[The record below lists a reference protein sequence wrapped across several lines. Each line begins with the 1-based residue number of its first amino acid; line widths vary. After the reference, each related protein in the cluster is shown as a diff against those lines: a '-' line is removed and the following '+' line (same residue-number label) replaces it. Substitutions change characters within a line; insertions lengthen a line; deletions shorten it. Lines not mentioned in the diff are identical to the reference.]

1 MYDPTHPT
9 AMALLRFTALL
20 RSVCAGAPPAPEVAD
35 TAEGGGGGGGGG
47 KAAVDAPAEVE
58 WACSVCTLINAPHV
72 RACLACETVRGRETI
87 VLDD

>member
-1 MYDPTHPT
+1 M
-9 AMALLRFTALL
+9 
-20 RSVCAGAPPAPEVAD
+20 EVM
-35 TAEGGGGGGGGG
+35 
-47 KAAVDAPAEVE
+47 EVE